1 MVKHLISASVIII
14 HLTLPASA
22 QQSEGIIWQSGTG
35 QMSAASGQAPSP
47 TVINDPS
54 EGKIPAALQRWKMLS
69 SPGNYSFNDY
79 ASFLMLYPDWPNA
92 DDMRKKAEQN
102 INPLSYSP
110 NQVVAFFDR
119 LPPVTNEG
127 RAKFALALD
136 TVGDKDRAA
145 AQAREAWRG
154 GALSDEDEGR
164 VFRIARGTL
173 TSADHDARIDRLLWS
188 GSTRGAE
195 RWIAFTSP
203 QRRPAFVAALAMR
216 MKAPDA
222 DLKVQEAAALANSET
237 SLLAAQADAMRA
249 AGNGLAVRQ
258 LLANRGNLVAP
269 APVLKDWYQLL
280 LTHA

>member
-14 HLTLPASA
+14 PLTVSASA
-22 QQSEGIIWQSGTG
+22 QQSDGIVWQSGTG
-35 QMSAASGQAPSP
+35 QISAPSVQP
-47 TVINDPS
+47 LSPPVIYDPS

-69 SPGNYSFNDY
+69 APGNYSFNDY

-92 DDMRKKAEQN
+92 DDMRKKTEQT

-119 LPPVTNEG
+119 LPPITNEG

-136 TVGDKDRAA
+136 TVGDKARAT
-145 AQAREAWRG
+145 AQARAAWRG
-154 GALSDEDEGR
+154 GVLSDEDEAR

-173 TSADHDARIDRLLWS
+173 TSADHDARVDRLLWS

-195 RWIAFTSP
+195 RWIALTSP
-203 QRRPAFVAALAMR
+203 QRRPAFVAALATR

-222 DLKVQEAAALANSET
+222 DLKVQEAGALANSEA
-237 SLLAAQADAMRA
+237 SLLAARADAMRA
-249 AGNGLAVRQ
+249 AGNGLAARQ
-258 LLANRGNLVAP
+258 MLANRGNLHSFPTRRSSDHRKSV
-269 APVLKDWYQLL
+269 V
-280 LTHA
+280 